1 MAGRNPFK
9 HHRFPQDVILLAVR
23 WYKPMTII
31 TDKAH
36 GSAKAIKEMNR
47 GCGPEDAIMHIDRK
61 HLNNRIEG
69 DHGALKQL
77 LKPKRGFRSLMAV
90 KNTLKGIET
99 LRAIK
104 KGHFLRQ
111 GQNNATEPVVL

>member
-1 MAGRNPFK
+1 MHQASDK
-9 HHRFPQDVILLAVR
+9 VR
-23 WYKPMTII
+23 CYKPLTII

-36 GSAKAIKEMNR
+36 SYAKVIKEMNF
-47 GCGPEDAIMHIDRK
+47 GCGPDDEIRHVDRK

-69 DHGALKQL
+69 DHGALKPL
-77 LKPKRGFRSLMAV
+77 LKPKRGFRSLTSA

-104 KGHFLRQ
+104 KGHFE
-111 GQNNATEPVVL
+111 NNEPGVRNEIAFVADLFKRAA